1 MKRPVVVLLPALLL
15 VAACSGSDAPA
26 VQVAEVVRADV
37 SEVVDAPGTV
47 TARATSTISAPA
59 DGTVARLVARDGES
73 VEEGDVLLVL
83 DSPSAQARL
92 EQARSARAAASAR
105 VAVPQ
110 ADLGPLQDQL
120 DAAAHDAFSAAREAA
135 RAVSDRAARR
145 ALLAQVATS
154 EARYEAAAAAAR
166 SVADTVGAG
175 AGAVEDALNAAGSGQ
190 RAQAAAL
197 EATAAAVVD
206 ALTVTAPQDGVV
218 TYGATGG
225 GAPAGGAPA
234 LDGLLSQ
241 LPEGLAEG
249 ALGSGG
255 GAPAPATSAALAV
268 GVPVTSGSPLLTV
281 TDVSGLGVVAE
292 VDETDVL
299 LVERGVPAGIEL
311 DAVPGATYD
320 GRVTAVDVAPTTAT
334 GGGVTYRVRLSLAR
348 GTTADGERSPRPRPG
363 MSAVVELRVRSAQD
377 AVSVP
382 SAAVVRDGER
392 DAVFVEADGAYRR
405 REVRLGAEGED
416 VVQVV
421 DGLDVGERIVT
432 RDADRLTDGQ
442 RVE

>member
-1 MKRPVVVLLPALLL
+1 MKRPVVLLLPALLL
-15 VAACSGSDAPA
+15 VAACSGSDAPP
-26 VQVAEVVRADV
+26 VQVAEVGRADV

-47 TARATSTISAPA
+47 TARATSTVTAPA
-59 DGTVARLVARDGES
+59 DGTVSRLVARDGET
-73 VEEGDVLLVL
+73 VDEGDVLLLL
-83 DSPSAQARL
+83 DSPAAQARL
-92 EQARSARAAASAR
+92 EQARSARAATSAR
-105 VAVPQ
+105 VAVPR

-120 DAAAHDAFSAAREAA
+120 DAAARDAFAAARDAA
-135 RAVSDRAARR
+135 RAVPDEDARR
-145 ALLAQVATS
+145 ALLARVATS
-154 EARYEAAAAAAR
+154 QARYDAAAAAAR
-166 SVADTVGAG
+166 SVAGTVGAG
-175 AGAVEDALNAAGSGQ
+175 AASVEDAIDAAGSGQ

-197 EATAAAVVD
+197 EATAQAVVD
-206 ALTVTAPQDGVV
+206 ALTVKAPQKGVV
-218 TYGATGG
+218 TYGATG

-249 ALGSGG
+249 ALGGG
-255 GAPAPATSAALAV
+255 AAPAPSTSAALAV

-299 LVERGVPAGIEL
+299 LVEPGVPAGIEL
-311 DAVPGATYD
+311 DAVPGATYE
-320 GRVTAVDVAPTTAT
+320 GRVTAVDVAPAAAA
-334 GGGVTYRVRLSLAR
+334 GGGVTYRVRLSLSR
-348 GTTADGERSPRPRPG
+348 GTTSDGERSPRPRPG
-363 MSAVVELRVRSAQD
+363 MSAVVDLRVRSAEG

-382 SAAVVRDGER
+382 SSAVVRDGER

-405 REVRLGAEGED
+405 REVQLGAEGED
-416 VVQVV
+416 LVQVSG
-421 DGLDVGERIVT
+421 GLDVGERVVT